1 MSKGDVTMGL
11 RTSLLGCLTLAVT
24 ATLGCSR
31 SSDTP
36 QTAGAAAGGQTQSQ
50 TPVDTCAIL
59 SQDQIA
65 GAVGNAVLAGQAA
78 GAGSCSWSTEKRGD
92 VTVLLIVH
100 QKGSIREP
108 ILCEDVRKRG
118 GSERVEGLDV
128 ATWKVSSTLGLF
140 NSGEFEACGPK
151 GFLSLQLNAERDE
164 ATLKKATLA
173 LVQLV
178 LRRI

>member
-1 MSKGDVTMGL
+1 MGR
-11 RTSLLGCLTLAVT
+11 RTSLPGCVILAVMAATLA
-24 ATLGCSR
+24 CSR
-31 SSDTP
+31 SETP
-36 QTAGAAAGGQTQSQ
+36 QTGGGATSSPASSSRPA
-50 TPVDTCAIL
+50 DTCAIL

-65 GAVGNAVLAGQAA
+65 GAVGNAVLAGQPA
-78 GAGSCSWSTEKRGD
+78 GAGSCSWGTEKRGD
-92 VTVLLIVH
+92 VSVLLIVH

-108 ILCEDVRKRG
+108 ILCEDLRKSG
-118 GSERVEGLDV
+118 GTERVEGLDA

-140 NSGEFEACGPK
+140 NSGEFEACSPK
-151 GFLSLQLNAERDE
+151 GFLSLQLNGERDE